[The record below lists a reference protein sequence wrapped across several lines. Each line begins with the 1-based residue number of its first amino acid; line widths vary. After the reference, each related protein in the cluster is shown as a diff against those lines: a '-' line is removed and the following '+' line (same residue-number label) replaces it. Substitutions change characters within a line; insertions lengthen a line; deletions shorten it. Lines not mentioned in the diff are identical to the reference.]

1 MSLLSSFIQNQL
13 IKAIEDEFINHSA
26 DMQSVIIN
34 EVKNFVELGAAWV
47 ESKIKHQQASANQ
60 EQPK

>member
-13 IKAIEDEFINHSA
+13 IKAIEAEFINHSA
-26 DMQSVIIN
+26 DMQAIIVN
-34 EVKNFVELGAAWV
+34 EVKSFIEQGAAWV
-47 ESKIKHQQASANQ
+47 ESKINHQQPTANQ